1 MGDPYRVLVV
11 DDSPTSR
18 QLLTAVLSADPRLR
32 VVGQAENG
40 AQAVRLA
47 ESLAPDVI
55 TMDVEMPELNGIDAT
70 AQIMEQTPRPIVVI
84 SAHHQADVT
93 LAFKALE
100 AGAVTILQKPAG
112 PAVPGFAAQADEIAT
127 TVALMADVKVVR
139 RWRRAAAT
147 PARAPA
153 MRPLDGRALPVAR
166 PIGLVG
172 IGASTGGPNAV
183 ATVLGGLG
191 AAVEVPVLV
200 VQHIA
205 PGYHEGL
212 ASWLQTRCS
221 LPVRLAR
228 DEERLQ
234 AGLVLVAPE
243 GAHLGV
249 RADGR
254 VALSAAEPIKG
265 HRPSATHL
273 FSTMASAYGESG
285 LGIILTGMGDDGA
298 AGLAELKRAGGVVL
312 AQDQASS
319 VVYGMPA
326 EAVARGAVDRV
337 APVAELASHAL
348 GALAQR

>member
-1 MGDPYRVLVV
+1 MADPYRVLVV

-18 QLLTAVLSADPRLR
+18 QLLTAVLNADPRLR

-47 ESLAPDVI
+47 ERLTPDVI
-55 TMDVEMPELNGIDAT
+55 TMDIEMPELDGIEAT
-70 AQIMEQTPRPIVVI
+70 TQIMEQTPRPIVVI
-84 SAHHQADVT
+84 SAHHEADVT

-112 PAVPGFAAQADEIAT
+112 PAAPGFAAQAEEIAT
-127 TVALMADVKVVR
+127 TVRLMADVKVVR
-139 RWRRAAAT
+139 RWRRAA
-147 PARAPA
+147 PGPV
-153 MRPLDGRALPVAR
+153 PPSPSQNGRALPVAR
-166 PIGLVG
+166 PIELVG

-183 ATVLGGLG
+183 ATVLAGLG
-191 AAVEVPVLV
+191 PAVEVPVLL

-212 ASWLQTRCS
+212 ASWLDTRCS

-228 DEERLQ
+228 DDERLP
-234 AGLVLVAPE
+234 AGVVLVAPE

-249 RADGR
+249 SADGHVR
-254 VALSAAEPIKG
+254 LSAADPVKG

-273 FSTMASAYGESG
+273 FSTMASAYGDRG

-298 AGLAELKRAGGVVL
+298 AGLAELKGAGGVVL
-312 AQDQASS
+312 AQDQTSS

-326 EAVARGAVDRV
+326 EAVAQGAVDRV
-337 APVAELASHAL
+337 APVTELASLAL
-348 GALAQR
+348 GAIAER

>member
-1 MGDPYRVLVV
+1 MADPYRVLVV

-18 QLLTAVLSADPRLR
+18 QLLTAVLSADPRLQ

-47 ESLAPDVI
+47 ERLAPDVI
-55 TMDVEMPELNGIDAT
+55 TMDVEMPELNGIEAT
-70 AQIMEQTPRPIVVI
+70 ARIMEQTPRPIVVI
-84 SAHHQADVT
+84 SAHHEADVT

-100 AGAVTILQKPAG
+100 AGAVTILQKPSG
-112 PAVPGFAAQADEIAT
+112 PAASNFAAQADEIAT
-127 TVALMADVKVVR
+127 TVALMADIKVVR
-139 RWRRAAAT
+139 RWRRAAAE
-147 PARAPA
+147 PAPA
-153 MRPLDGRALPVAR
+153 APSRPPNGRVLPVAQ
-166 PIGLVG
+166 PIELVG

-183 ATVLGGLG
+183 ATVLAGLG
-191 AAVEVPVLV
+191 SAVEVPVLL

-212 ASWLQTRCS
+212 ASWLATRCA
-221 LPVRLAR
+221 LPVRLAC
-228 DEERLQ
+228 DDERLP
-234 AGLVLVAPE
+234 AGVVLVAPE

-249 RADGR
+249 SADGR
-254 VALSAAEPIKG
+254 VRLSAAEPIKG

-273 FSTMASAYGESG
+273 FSTMASAYRDRG

-298 AGLAELKRAGGVVL
+298 AGLAELKGAGGIVL

-337 APVAELASHAL
+337 APVTELASLTL
-348 GALAQR
+348 GAIAER